1 MQVILSEQIPSKP
14 VISEMNRFRWMG
26 SHHLRP
32 CCSLLLTK
40 LKATPFCTKTQ
51 HALVTTAGATLV
63 LVHQAICWLVHT
75 ICTGTLVGTR
85 AGRVKAR
92 GVLYHLT
99 SPALPFLL
107 LVVAIL
113 PLCGYIMHCKC
124 TAPLPFSFCPSLC
137 CHLVFYVGDIMHC
150 NWEEHGAL
158 SMVQPPWNAHLCVP
172 LCLQVCKHT
181 IVLATLQV
189 CKWANV

>member
-1 MQVILSEQIPSKP
+1 
-14 VISEMNRFRWMG
+14 MG

-51 HALVTTAGATLV
+51 HALVTAAGATLV

-75 ICTGTLVGTR
+75 ICTGTLVGMR

-99 SPALPFLL
+99 PPVLLFCFSSLPSCCYVDISCIASVLHHSLL
-107 LVVAIL
+107 L
-113 PLCGYIMHCKC
+113 
-124 TAPLPFSFCPSLC
+124 FCPSLC
-137 CHLVFYVGDIMHC
+137 CHPVFYVGDINDIIMHC
-150 NWEEHGAL
+150 NREEHSAL
-158 SMVQPPWNAHLCVP
+158 SVVQPP
-172 LCLQVCKHT
+172 
-181 IVLATLQV
+181 
-189 CKWANV
+189 